1 LTVPEQRN
9 GTQASGRT
17 RRRLTPDQQREVAR
31 LYSETSAS
39 TAEIRD
45 QFGIGESSLY
55 RVLQKHAVSLRGRGT
70 RRAGRAAPSVST
82 STSDGESPRR
92 GTRRR
97 RPVGSSPRRVTRSAA
112 TASGAARQFRVHF
125 EGQQVFDARDVG
137 DALRQAEALGVMEVL
152 GVTRLS

>member
-1 LTVPEQRN
+1 LTVPEQPN
-9 GTQASGRT
+9 GTRAGGRT

-55 RVLQKHAVSLRGRGT
+55 RVLQKHGISLRGRGT
-70 RRAGRAAPSVST
+70 RRAGGAATYVST
-82 STSDGESPRR
+82 VTSNGHSPRR

-97 RPVGSSPRRVTRSAA
+97 RPVGSARRRITRSPA
-112 TASGAARQFRVHF
+112 TASGAARQFRVRF
-125 EGQQVFDARDVG
+125 EGQQVFDAQDVR
-137 DALRQAEALGVMEVL
+137 DALRQAEALGVVEVL
-152 GVTRLS
+152 GVTRLY